1 VKLHPRLRPR
11 TVVILGVVAAVAAAS
26 AITWNAQRAPGVD
39 SVDRAHTLALGPDG
53 AIATTTPRTSAGT
66 TANPGFGPGR
76 GAQPSKAAA
85 DDQAASVAYLQAHY
99 GTSKAEATRR
109 LKLQGQADQL
119 DAQLRAA
126 YPDAYAGMWLDQS
139 HGGVLRIATTDASAL
154 APAIA
159 KTADSA
165 HIALVPVQRS
175 LKQLDALADAIRAQL
190 PDSVAQVSVDVTANQ
205 VAVYQTAGSVE
216 AGRNA
221 QTLAQLDA
229 AQRSVATPDPQVE
242 AAVAAHPGSVLRQLV
257 AGEAKSAPLPCQPVN
272 SRLRSS
278 LPICPTT
285 RGGQSRLMAGSQL
298 VIKRTTANN
307 DSDNENP
314 MYGECTLGFVV
325 YDASKTAYYGLTA
338 GHCLAGP
345 DKVGP
350 TYAYTNSL
358 TQIGVEAP
366 VYQDATYP
374 TDYGLISITNALSWF
389 GTAPKNQIAII
400 CTTVQSSGC
409 STAATTVRGVRTYGS
424 GLGKGEIVCATGRG
438 DNDPYGYKSSQ
449 LAPGTRCG
457 EVTGTNGGF
466 VTNICSRKGD
476 SGGPL
481 FSQATGYAY
490 GILND
495 GTAGTSTCG
504 SSEWSQY
511 TPVSVVMSK
520 INQQDVANGGAGK
533 FAIRTTR

>member
-1 VKLHPRLRPR
+1 M
-11 TVVILGVVAAVAAAS
+11 ILAVVAAVAAAS
-26 AITWNAQRAPGVD
+26 AITWNAQRVPGVA
-39 SVDRAHTLALGPDG
+39 SVDRAHTSALEPGG
-53 AIATTTPRTSAGT
+53 AIPTTTPPTSAGT
-66 TANPGFGPGR
+66 STKPGTGAGR

-85 DDQAASVAYLQAHY
+85 DDLTASVAYLEAHY
-99 GTSKAEATRR
+99 GITKAEAARR
-109 LKLQGQADQL
+109 LKLQSQADQL
-119 DAQLRAA
+119 DAQLRAG

-139 HGGVLRIATTDASAL
+139 HGGVLRIATTNASAL

-175 LKQLDALADAIRAQL
+175 LKQLDALADAIRAEL
-190 PDSVAQVSVDVTANQ
+190 PDSVAQVSVDVIANQ

-242 AAVAAHPGSVLRQLV
+242 AVVAAHPGSVLRQLV
-257 AGEAKSAPLPCQPVN
+257 AGEAKSAPLPCQPLN
-272 SRLRSS
+272 SRLPSS
-278 LPICPTT
+278 LPICPGE
-285 RGGQSRLMAGSQL
+285 RASHARLVAGSLL

-325 YDASKTAYYGLTA
+325 IDASKNGYYGLTA

-345 DKVGP
+345 DKVGL
-350 TYAYTNSL
+350 TYAYTGGL

-366 VYQDATYP
+366 VYQHGSDTGASTYP
-374 TDYGLISITNALSWF
+374 TDYGLISITNPLALI

-409 STAATTVRGVRTYGS
+409 SSAATTVRGVRTYGS
-424 GLGKGEIVCATGRG
+424 GLGTGEIVCATGRG
-438 DNDPYGYKSSQ
+438 DNDLYGYKSSQ
-449 LAPGTRCG
+449 LTPGTRCG

-495 GTAGTSTCG
+495 GSAGTSTCG

-520 INQQDVANGGAGK
+520 INQQDVANGGTGQLKVAT
-533 FAIRTTR
+533 AP